1 VALLANQRLDR
12 SKFSLVRR
20 SRGSHG
26 AETITIYTQVGRDF
40 LAGPSQ
46 KPFDKSMFGANLRIG
61 VREKTGPRASRP
73 TGARS
78 VSS

>member
-1 VALLANQRLDR
+1 VPLLADQRLDR
-12 SKFSLVRR
+12 GKFSLVRR

-26 AETITIYTQVGRDF
+26 AETSTIHCQVGSDF
-40 LAGPSQ
+40 LAKHAQ
-46 KPFDKSMFGANLRIG
+46 KPFDKSMFGGTLRFG